1 MEILIYILAI
11 LGFFFIIFLVWI
23 FKIYS
28 SVEKERKNKIE
39 VMHFKDNE
47 SAFEMVCKYMD
58 TSIIQDKPVIAIST
72 HDMKRPSEP
81 IMIKVAG
88 EPSFYAHIATHYTG
102 DHLIKKGDL
111 LGVMPFKKTE
121 HITSYMEND
130 ERKQW
135 LFLVISELN
144 PRFNTTKQMWSIKKD
159 FLRNAAVKERD
170 MTHAAN

>member
-11 LGFFFIIFLVWI
+11 LGFIFIISLVWI
-23 FKIYS
+23 LKIYFN
-28 SVEKERKNKIE
+28 VKKEKKNKME
-39 VMHFKDNE
+39 VMHFKDNDA
-47 SAFEMVCKYMD
+47 AFEMVCNYMD
-58 TSIIQDKPVIAIST
+58 TSIIQDKPVVAISMQ
-72 HDMKRPSEP
+72 DMKKPSEP

-88 EPSFYAHIATHYTG
+88 EPSFYAHTATYYTG

-111 LGVMPFKKTE
+111 LGVMPFTKTK

-144 PRFNTTKQMWSIKKD
+144 PRFHTTKQMWSIKSD
-159 FLRNAAVKERD
+159 FLREAFEREKLQS
-170 MTHAAN
+170 NQ